1 MCAMLRVVNVV
12 KVVKVVKVDKAT
24 KLTPAAKNN
33 VRYQKNRY
41 PSGNEG
47 RKNFLA
53 QS

>member
-12 KVVKVVKVDKAT
+12 KVDKVVKAA
-24 KLTPAAKNN
+24 KLTPAPKDT
-33 VRYQKNRY
+33 VRYQRNRY
-41 PSGNEG
+41 PYGNEV

>member
-1 MCAMLRVVNVV
+1 MCAMLR
-12 KVVKVVKVDKAT
+12 VVKVVKVDKAT

-33 VRYQKNRY
+33 IRCQRNHY
-41 PSGNEG
+41 PYGNEV

>member
-1 MCAMLRVVNVV
+1 MCAMLRVVN
-12 KVVKVVKVDKAT
+12 VVKVVKVDKAT

-33 VRYQKNRY
+33 VRYQRNRY
-41 PSGNEG
+41 PSDNEG